1 MICVGLG
8 HMTPWVPAVSKVRDI
23 HCASHSVRASIANI
37 KEIDSQLMV
46 CICVQRSMLQSSQS
60 SYDSMY
66 EEANNLLKNLHFQR
80 LMRHGPDSPEPAEK
94 GTLSM
99 S

>member
-1 MICVGLG
+1 MQTKAAITL
-8 HMTPWVPAVSKVRDI
+8 
-23 HCASHSVRASIANI
+23 SHIQQS
-37 KEIDSQLMV
+37 EMCCYL
-46 CICVQRSMLQSSQS
+46 QRSMLPSSQA
-60 SYDSMY
+60 SYDSLY

-80 LMRHGPDSPEPAEK
+80 LMRHGPESPQPAEK

>member
-1 MICVGLG
+1 MCCDL
-8 HMTPWVPAVSKVRDI
+8 
-23 HCASHSVRASIANI
+23 
-37 KEIDSQLMV
+37 
-46 CICVQRSMLQSSQS
+46 QRSTLQSSQS
-60 SYDSMY
+60 SYDSLY